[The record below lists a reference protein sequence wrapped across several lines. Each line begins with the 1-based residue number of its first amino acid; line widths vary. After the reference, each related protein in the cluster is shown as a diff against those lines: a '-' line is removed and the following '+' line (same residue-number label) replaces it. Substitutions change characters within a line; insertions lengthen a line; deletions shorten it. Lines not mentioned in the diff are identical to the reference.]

1 MSNREDWFAVSSFL
15 YSGISSKISLCK
27 DFPRL
32 ATPQNLKELEDAI
45 KIYSKNCIT
54 SGKYLQEEY
63 QSLSESLV
71 KQSMEDKY
79 KREPPQENILAR
91 TIENYRKQ
99 ERFDPQQLKQIEIG
113 LQKEIDVSKYADP
126 SYDVDQML
134 EIRWGL
140 EDGADV
146 NSYTDPELN
155 PREMERKRL
164 NMNWGSKVSEE
175 VEVEVKDEYDMEI

>member
-15 YSGISSKISLCK
+15 YSGISSKISFCK
-27 DFPRL
+27 DFPTL
-32 ATPQNLKELEDAI
+32 ATPENLKELEDAI
-45 KIYSKNCIT
+45 NIYSKNCMT
-54 SGKYLQEEY
+54 SVKYLREDYER
-63 QSLSESLV
+63 LV
-71 KQSMEDKY
+71 KQSMEVEY
-79 KREPPQENILAR
+79 KREASQENILAR
-91 TIENYRKQ
+91 TIEDYRKQ

-113 LQKEIDVSKYADP
+113 LEKGIDVSKYADP

-140 EDGADV
+140 EDGVDV
-146 NSYTDPELN
+146 NSYADPKLT